1 MRTSRVISAIVAVV
15 ACSAGCGGGDEPA
28 PDEPREP
35 PQAGSG
41 VAGKLV
47 VTPASAAAGDTIA
60 IVVENTGEVP
70 LLYGLGNE
78 VERRVDG
85 SWEDAAGDVF
95 GERRAV
101 PAIGLIVQPGKRA
114 GPDYGQVSDRITLP
128 SDLESGAYRVRKHV
142 RALRGPGS
150 TTLQAT
156 FAVSDPAVDPRR

>member
-1 MRTSRVISAIVAVV
+1 MRTLRVISVIAAVV
-15 ACSAGCGGGDEPA
+15 ACSAGCGDGEEPA
-28 PDEPREP
+28 RDEPREP
-35 PQAGSG
+35 PQADSA
-41 VAGKLV
+41 VAGELV
-47 VTPASAAAGDTIA
+47 VTPASAEAGEAIA

-70 LLYGLGNE
+70 LLYGLANE

-101 PAIGLIVQPGKRA
+101 PQIGLIVQPGERA

-128 SDLESGAYRVRKHV
+128 SDLESGAYRVRKHI
-142 RALRGPGS
+142 RAQRGTGS

-156 FAVSDPAVDPRR
+156 FTVSDPAVDPRR